1 MSPIL
6 RSALAVVIVLGIAGC
21 NKPQPRDLLKTQR
34 DALEKA
40 KGVQNTLDQSAAST
54 RAKIDEAE
62 AGR

>member
-6 RSALAVVIVLGIAGC
+6 RSTLAVVIVLGIGGC
-21 NKPQPRDLLKTQR
+21 NKPQPPDLLKTQR

-40 KGVQNTLDQSAAST
+40 KAVQNTLDQSAATT